1 MDPIPDLYGT
11 PGDSLDRFLEH
22 SLQPQRDWKEEGQ
35 DAWNRI
41 ERFFQVQCFRD
52 ELLLDQ
58 EVKVLKVVKGGSSGK
73 GTTLNHRSDQ
83 DMILFLSCFSS
94 FKQQARTREAII
106 SFMEEKLIH
115 CSRSLAYNI
124 TVIKHKDGKRTPR
137 SLTLKVQ
144 SRKTDGIIWMNI
156 LPAYDALGPIS
167 RDSKDEKPAPE
178 IYETL
183 IRSKGYPGDF
193 SPSFTELQRHF
204 VKSRPVKLKNLLRL
218 VKFWYLQ
225 YLRYKHR
232 REQLPSKYALELL
245 TIYAWEMGTKSS
257 ENFNLIEGFVAV
269 MELLR
274 DYQDICIYWTKYYDF
289 QNEVVRNFLK
299 KQLKTDRPIILDP
312 ADPTNNLGS
321 RNGWEIVATEAAYC
335 LHQACCVTADPSGR
349 WDVQRARDI
358 QVTVRQTGTEDWM
371 LWTNPYSPIRKMK
384 AEIRRELNLR
394 GELRISFQEPR
405 GERRLLSSRKTLSD
419 YGIFSKVSI
428 RVLETFPP
436 EILVFVK
443 YPDGQSKPFAIN
455 PDNTILDL
463 KEKIKDA
470 GGPCTE
476 DQVLLLEDEE
486 LKDDDSLAD
495 HEIKDCDTIELSRD
509 NLVWLL
515 MSLPHP

>member
-1 MDPIPDLYGT
+1 MDPFCDLYAT
-11 PGDSLDRFLEH
+11 PGHSLDRFLEH

-41 ERFFQVQCFRD
+41 ERFFQEQCFRD

-58 EVKVLKVVKGGSSGK
+58 EVRVLKVVKGGSSGK

-83 DMILFLSCFSS
+83 DMILFLNCFSS
-94 FKQQARTREAII
+94 FKQQARNREAII
-106 SFMEEKLIH
+106 DFIKKKLIS

-124 TVIKHKDGKRTPR
+124 TVFKHKEGNRTPR
-137 SLTLKVQ
+137 SLTLKIQ
-144 SRKTDGIIWMNI
+144 SRKTDGIILMDI

-167 RDSKDEKPAPE
+167 RDEKPAPK

-218 VKFWYLQ
+218 VKFWYLK
-225 YLRYKHR
+225 YLRYKYGR
-232 REQLPSKYALELL
+232 AQLPSKYALELL
-245 TIYAWEMGTKSS
+245 TIYAWEMGTNSS
-257 ENFNLIEGFVAV
+257 DSFDLDEGFVAV
-269 MELLR
+269 IDLLR

-299 KQLKTDRPIILDP
+299 KQLKGDRPIILDP
-312 ADPTNNLGS
+312 ADPNNNLGR
-321 RNGWEIVATEAAYC
+321 RNGWDLVATEAAYC
-335 LHQACCVTADPSGR
+335 LHQVCCLTADPRRS
-349 WDVQRARDI
+349 WNVQRARDI
-358 QVTVRQTGTEDWM
+358 QVTVKQTEMEDWT

-384 AEIRRELNLR
+384 AEIRRELNLC

-405 GERRLLSSRKTLSD
+405 GERQLLSSRKTLSD
-419 YGIFSKVSI
+419 YGIFSKVNI

-443 YPDGQSKPFAIN
+443 YPGGQSKPFAIH

-463 KEKIKDA
+463 KEKIEDA

-476 DQVLLLEDEE
+476 DQVLLWGDEE
-486 LKDDDSLAD
+486 LEDDDGLAEL
-495 HEIKDCDTIELSRD
+495 EIKDCDTIELSR
-509 NLVWLL
+509 V
-515 MSLPHP
+515 S